1 MVRFIVPTRI
11 FATARFTKFTRRE
24 HIADTTLVEAIARV
38 ERGLVDADLGGGL
51 IKQRVARK
59 GKGKSGGYRML
70 LAYRENDRAVFLFA
84 FAKNELDNINQEELS
99 ELRGTASNWL
109 NAQPEILVQA
119 LEETALQEIRYGRE
133 DAKPLE

>member
-1 MVRFIVPTRI
+1 MRVFKTRWM
-11 FATARFTKFTRRE
+11 ARYTRRE
-24 HIADTTLVEAIARV
+24 KIEDAGLAEAIERA
-38 ERGLVDADLGGGL
+38 ERGLIDADLGGGL

-59 GKGKSGGYRML
+59 GQGKSGGYRML

-99 ELRGTASNWL
+99 ELRETASNWL
-109 NAQPEILVQA
+109 NAQPEVLVQA